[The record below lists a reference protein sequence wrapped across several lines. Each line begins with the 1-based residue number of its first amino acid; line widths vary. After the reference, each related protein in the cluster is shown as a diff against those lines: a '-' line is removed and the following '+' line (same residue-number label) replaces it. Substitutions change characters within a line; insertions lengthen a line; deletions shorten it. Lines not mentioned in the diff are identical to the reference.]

1 MMASK
6 KRTLTLTATVTV
18 AASALLLG
26 ALGSP
31 ASSAPATRALVPSNS
46 SQNRPELQKVLV
58 RLVTGA
64 ALAPGATAYV
74 SGPNGTWG
82 GSAGIANLKTGEPM
96 PLNARMRLESVS
108 KAWTATLILQLAGEG
123 KLRLDDA
130 VAHWLPG
137 LLPYGKL
144 ISIRQLLNHT
154 AGLTDNNDIGADPD
168 SYIRQVRD
176 AGLRAELLA
185 TEKRVRTNPAL
196 DYSPML
202 WVRFV
207 AALPLRSTPGSQYH
221 YSNIGYE
228 IAGLIAEKVSGKS
241 LPALYDE
248 RIIKPLKLKSAAYNP
263 QGSITGQH
271 PRGYLRQPDG
281 TLIDVTAWHGGIGAE
296 GGIVASAHDEA
307 RFLQALMQGKLLGPQ
322 QLGAMKTTD
331 TALGSS
337 YALGLVVDR
346 TPCGVAYQHN
356 GGGAGFKTSVFV
368 SGDGARVAVLLLNGN
383 NGHTDADSTV
393 YAAAKRL
400 YCAG

>member
-1 MMASK
+1 M
-6 KRTLTLTATVTV
+6 
-18 AASALLLG
+18 
-26 ALGSP
+26 
-31 ASSAPATRALVPSNS
+31 
-46 SQNRPELQKVLV
+46 LV
-58 RLVTGA
+58 RLVTGS

-108 KAWTATLILQLAGEG
+108 KAWTTTLILQLAGEG

-221 YSNIGYE
+221 DSNIGYE

-241 LPALYDE
+241 LPALYDGGM
-248 RIIKPLKLKSAAYNP
+248 IKPA
-263 QGSITGQH
+263 Q
-271 PRGYLRQPDG
+271 
-281 TLIDVTAWHGGIGAE
+281 AE
-296 GGIVASAHDEA
+296 GP
-307 RFLQALMQGKLLGPQ
+307 RP
-322 QLGAMKTTD
+322 T
-331 TALGSS
+331 
-337 YALGLVVDR
+337 
-346 TPCGVAYQHN
+346 
-356 GGGAGFKTSVFV
+356 
-368 SGDGARVAVLLLNGN
+368 
-383 NGHTDADSTV
+383 
-393 YAAAKRL
+393 
-400 YCAG
+400 